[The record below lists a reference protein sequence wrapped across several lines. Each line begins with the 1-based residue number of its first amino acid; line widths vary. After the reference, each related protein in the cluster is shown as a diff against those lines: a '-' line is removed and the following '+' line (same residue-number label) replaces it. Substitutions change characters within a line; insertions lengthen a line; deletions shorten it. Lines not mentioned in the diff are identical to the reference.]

1 MAYDEKTRLEVAS
14 EVVDGGATVAEAS
27 RSHGISY
34 QTVYNWVRRL
44 AARREAERR
53 VAEAEEREAER
64 RRGAAL
70 SALLGGPNDVVLL
83 EVETPGGPALVM
95 VDRGRGGS
103 PTGTVRSIAGASL
116 GTGPRALGRVRRRW
130 VCDAR
135 ALAGAIAAAIA
146 NDPSAMTDQR
156 SVLRDMG
163 AGE

>member
-1 MAYDEKTRLEVAS
+1 MAS
-14 EVVDGGATVAEAS
+14 EVLDGRATVAEAS

-44 AARREAERR
+44 AAIREAERR

-70 SALLGGPNDVVLL
+70 SALLGGPNEVVLL

-95 VDRGRGGS
+95 ADRGRGGS

-146 NDPSAMTDQR
+146 NDPSAMADQR